1 MSCNFP
7 NFLDISWFNFRGSW
21 YNDRVNCRYLH
32 PSAKALSGTRLGL
45 GWLDRLEA
53 LGITKASAAP
63 RHTHDSL
70 EVLCCLRGAIGYEFD
85 RWPSVTMTAGCF
97 LVVPEDA
104 GHRITSGLESPSL
117 RMSFFLRPTLAK
129 DGRFNLFTAA
139 DFREFRANLLKKP
152 FTPQAIPNDAR
163 DVLSR
168 LANLVYA
175 PALQSAQLAEARI
188 LAVFAFHAL
197 ASGLQTPVRKAET
210 RLMDEAVK
218 WLETHYAEKVTLAQL
233 VAYMGYG
240 RSRLFSLFR
249 EHTGLSP
256 LDWLNRHR
264 IRRAQELLAAT
275 DAPVAE
281 VARQVGFTDLP
292 FFFRLFRRHVGCSPA
307 AARHLPSTI

>member
-1 MSCNFP
+1 M
-7 NFLDISWFNFRGSW
+7 DISWLKFISSW
-21 YNDRVNCRYLH
+21 YNNRVNNHYLH
-32 PSAKALSGTRLGL
+32 PSAKALTGKRLGL

-63 RHTHDSL
+63 RHTHDSM

-85 RWPSVTMTAGCF
+85 RWPSVTLTAGCF
-97 LVVPEDA
+97 LVVPKDV

-129 DGRFNLFTAA
+129 DGRFNLFTGV
-139 DFREFRANLLKKP
+139 DFREFRANLLKKR

-163 DVLSR
+163 GVLAR
-168 LANLVYA
+168 LANLVCT
-175 PALQSAQLAEARI
+175 PTLQSAQLAEARI

-218 WLETHYAEKVTLAQL
+218 WLEAHYAEKITLAQL

-264 IRRAQELLAAT
+264 IHRAQELLT
-275 DAPVAE
+275 TSEAPIAE
-281 VARQVGFTDLP
+281 IARQVGFTDLP

-307 AARHLPSTI
+307 VARASR

>member
-1 MSCNFP
+1 MATTHY
-7 NFLDISWFNFRGSW
+7 I
-21 YNDRVNCRYLH
+21 H
-32 PSAKALSGTRLGL
+32 PSAKALSGKRLGL

-53 LGITKASAAP
+53 LGITKASAVP
-63 RHTHDSL
+63 HHTHESI
-70 EVLCCLRGAIGYEFD
+70 EVLCCLKGVIGYTFD

-117 RMSFFLRPTLAK
+117 RMSFFLRPTLAE

-139 DFREFRANLLKKP
+139 DFRELRANLLKKR
-152 FTPQAIPNDAR
+152 FTPQTIPNEVRGVLAR
-163 DVLSR
+163 LADLIQAANPSSDEITEARVLST
-168 LANLVYA
+168 
-175 PALQSAQLAEARI
+175 
-188 LAVFAFHAL
+188 FAFHAL
-197 ASGLQTPVRKAET
+197 ASGRRVPVPKAET

-218 WLETHYAEKVTLAQL
+218 WLEAHYAEKVTLAQL
-233 VAYMGYG
+233 VAYMGYS
-240 RSRLFSLFR
+240 RSRFFNLFR

-264 IRRAQELLAAT
+264 IHRAQELLAAGG
-275 DAPVAE
+275 APVAD

-307 AARHLPSTI
+307 ASRARDAKR

>member
-1 MSCNFP
+1 MATTHY
-7 NFLDISWFNFRGSW
+7 I
-21 YNDRVNCRYLH
+21 H
-32 PSAKALSGTRLGL
+32 PSAKALSGKRLGL

-63 RHTHDSL
+63 RHTHESM
-70 EVLCCLRGAIGYEFD
+70 EILCCLRGVIGYAFD
-85 RWPSVTMTAGCF
+85 RWPNVTMTAGCF

-139 DFREFRANLLKKP
+139 DFRELRANLLKKR
-152 FTPQAIPNDAR
+152 FTPQSISTEVR
-163 DVLSR
+163 GVLTR
-168 LANLVYA
+168 LADIIQTAN
-175 PALQSAQLAEARI
+175 PSSAEITEARI
-188 LAVFAFHAL
+188 LSSFAFHAL
-197 ASGLQTPVRKAET
+197 ASGRRAPAPKTET

-218 WLETHYAEKVTLAQL
+218 WLEAHYAEKVTLAQL
-233 VAYMGYG
+233 VAYMGYS
-240 RSRLFSLFR
+240 RSRFFNLFR

-264 IRRAQELLAAT
+264 IHRAQELLAAGG
-275 DAPVAE
+275 APVAD

-307 AARHLPSTI
+307 ASRARDAKR